1 MTHKL
6 NVVTSTLILFT
17 LVITFVN
24 VKKKYIFF
32 PNKMNK
38 YYIMIS
44 FGLSFNF
51 LTLNKTLNIVA
62 SPLASAQKTFF
73 FLKKIN

>member
-1 MTHKL
+1 
-6 NVVTSTLILFT
+6 
-17 LVITFVN
+17 
-24 VKKKYIFF
+24 
-32 PNKMNK
+32 MNK